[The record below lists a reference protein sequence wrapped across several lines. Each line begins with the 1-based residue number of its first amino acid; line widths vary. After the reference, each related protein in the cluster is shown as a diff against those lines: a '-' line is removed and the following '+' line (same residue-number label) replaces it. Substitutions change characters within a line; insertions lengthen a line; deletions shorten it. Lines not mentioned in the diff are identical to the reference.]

1 MDKFN
6 FRISFKCFMGMLI
19 GNIILGLGIAIFKFS
34 FLGND
39 PFSAMMMA
47 LSSHTPLSYAALTA
61 ILNTFIFIIE
71 LILGKRYIGL
81 GTLVNWVFLAYFVT
95 FFNYIMELFLSHPE
109 QLFAKIIYLVLGVII
124 VSFGVSLYQASDS
137 GIAPYDSLS
146 LIMEERTP
154 VPYFWC
160 RLITD
165 IICTFICFLAGGLLG
180 IGTLTCALCLGPFV
194 HFFNKTITFKVMGH
208 AER

>member
-95 FFNYIMELFLSHPE
+95 F
-109 QLFAKIIYLVLGVII
+109 
-124 VSFGVSLYQASDS
+124 
-137 GIAPYDSLS
+137 
-146 LIMEERTP
+146 
-154 VPYFWC
+154 
-160 RLITD
+160 LIT
-165 IICTFICFLAGGLLG
+165 
-180 IGTLTCALCLGPFV
+180 
-194 HFFNKTITFKVMGH
+194 
-208 AER
+208 